1 MLFFYERVMYTS
13 LKGARLPRVTLD
25 TLSLPL
31 TMYEAEVI
39 DVAIAQHPL
48 RITLLHSFDTSIIL
62 STNYLY

>member
-1 MLFFYERVMYTS
+1 MYTS

-31 TMYEAEVI
+31 TMYASEVI

-48 RITLLHSFDTSIIL
+48 RITLLHSIDTNIIL
-62 STNYLY
+62 SNNDLY